1 MRRELD
7 GMDARLINS
16 IHDEF
21 VGECAEGLAE
31 EVSGKM
37 EKAMKDAGA
46 KLLKQVPVE
55 VEVVVSREWMK

>member
-1 MRRELD
+1 
-7 GMDARLINS
+7 
-16 IHDEF
+16 
-21 VGECAEGLAE
+21 
-31 EVSGKM
+31 M